1 MLANSFFAK
10 VLRFFGIVL
19 MGLTAGFTLLGG
31 AGTSCVALNPTGFG
45 ENMAPLAP
53 FQWLYILFVL
63 TGVALGILGIRA
75 TLMLIKGRDKSYRD
89 TMIVLIAGV
98 VIGAIHM
105 AVSQALRGKSMPV
118 DAVVYT
124 TIITL
129 AVFLLL
135 RIPTIWQGVNFTKG
149 NRNDSN
155 LAGRAAAIVFGLLT
169 LTIQFSM
176 GPTHTWNGVNYA
188 DAFNVMMGLVGVASL
203 LAGASQFFPVF
214 SHRRR
219 TQLPVSPSRETIS
232 QQIRTI

>member
-1 MLANSFFAK
+1 MSANSFFAK
-10 VLRFFGIVL
+10 SLRFVGIVL

-31 AGTSCVALNPTGFG
+31 AGTSCVAFNPTGFG

-75 TLMLIKGRDKSYRD
+75 TVMLIKGRDKSYRNA
-89 TMIVLIAGV
+89 MVVLIAGV

-118 DAVVYT
+118 DGVVYT
-124 TIITL
+124 TVITL
-129 AVFLLL
+129 AIFLLF
-135 RIPTIWQGVNFTKG
+135 RIPTIWQGVNFTRG

-155 LAGRAAAIVFGLLT
+155 LAGGAAAIVFGLMT
-169 LTIQFSM
+169 LTIQFTM

-188 DAFNVMMGLVGVASL
+188 NAFKVMMSLVGVASL
-203 LAGASQFFPVF
+203 LAGASQFLTAFY
-214 SHRRR
+214 HRRR
-219 TQLPVSPSRETIS
+219 TQLPVLSSRETLS
-232 QQIRTI
+232 PR

>member
-1 MLANSFFAK
+1 MSANSFFAK
-10 VLRFFGIVL
+10 FLRFAGIVL

-75 TLMLIKGRDKSYRD
+75 TVMLIKGSNKSYRD
-89 TMIVLIAGV
+89 AVIVLVAGV
-98 VIGAIHM
+98 VVGAIHM
-105 AVSQALRGKSMPV
+105 VVSQALRGKSMPV
-118 DAVVYT
+118 DGVVYT
-124 TIITL
+124 TVITL
-129 AVFLLL
+129 AIFLLF
-135 RIPTIWQGVNFTKG
+135 RIPTLWQAVNFTKG

-155 LAGRAAAIVFGLLT
+155 LAGGAAAIVFGLLT

-188 DAFNVMMGLVGVASL
+188 DAFNAMMSLVGIASIL
-203 LAGASQFFPVF
+203 TGASQILPAFIL
-214 SHRRR
+214 RRK
-219 TQLPVSPSRETIS
+219 TQLPVFTSKETLS
-232 QQIRTI
+232 Q

>member
-1 MLANSFFAK
+1 MSANSFFAK
-10 VLRFFGIVL
+10 FLRFVGIVL

-63 TGVALGILGIRA
+63 TGVALGVLGVRA
-75 TLMLIKGRDKSYRD
+75 TVMLIKGRDKSYRD
-89 TMIVLIAGV
+89 AMVVLIAGV
-98 VIGAIHM
+98 VIGATHM

-118 DAVVYT
+118 DGVVYT
-124 TIITL
+124 TVITL
-129 AVFLLL
+129 AIFLLF
-135 RIPTIWQGVNFTKG
+135 RIPTIWRGVNFAKG
-149 NRNDSN
+149 NRTDSN
-155 LAGRAAAIVFGLLT
+155 LGGGAAAIVFGLMT

-188 DAFNVMMGLVGVASL
+188 DAFNAMMSLVGVASL
-203 LAGASQFFPVF
+203 LAGASQFLPTF

-219 TQLPVSPSRETIS
+219 TQTPSVPTRETLS
-232 QQIRTI
+232 Q